1 MKFPLQGLS
10 RWWFIATVLLGGA
23 VFWVAKR
30 PPMGDL
36 PQHAAQVQLLRD
48 LMSSAPR
55 WGDLVRVNYFTP
67 YWIPVSI
74 ATILSTFMPIV
85 TCLKVMLTAS
95 FFAFV
100 AASIALR
107 RDLGGDS
114 RLDWLLLPGFFGF
127 AYQYGFYTYL
137 VAAPLG
143 VLFILMSRRFVN
155 APSPRRAALVVAV
168 GVSLFLAH
176 GLVFLFAVAAGGA
189 MALCADGRRLP
200 LRLTPFV
207 VLGALAVAY
216 LISARLREFSGT
228 PDAPVVWGWEWGMW
242 HRILDFPLL
251 VTASDPRDWLLL
263 PVAPLMLL
271 APWLLGDRFQRHR
284 MAFVPLAIV
293 LLAWLVVPST
303 AMRTDF
309 LFQRF
314 ALFLLPAVVFAFR
327 RSGQASPPRAAAVEI
342 GIALL
347 CVAFLGTVIVRAWR
361 FGEESAPFETV
372 LAAAQPGERALS
384 IVFDPS
390 SPSAHT
396 RYAYHAYSL
405 WYQAERQGFV
415 DFNAAAFLPE
425 VVRFR
430 QGKQPPLLLDVA
442 TFDWK
447 ALNASTYRYF
457 FVRHTAPLPPHLFD
471 NDECTV
477 KLVREAGPWMIFER
491 GACRA
496 SPQ

>member
-1 MKFPLQGLS
+1 MTSTLPGLS
-10 RWWFIATVLLGGA
+10 RWGFIATVLLGGA
-23 VFWVAKR
+23 VFWVARR

-36 PQHAAQVQLLRD
+36 PQHAAQVEMLRD
-48 LMSSAPR
+48 LLSSAPR

-67 YWIPVSI
+67 YWVPVSL

-85 TCLKVMLTAS
+85 TSLKVMLTAS
-95 FFAFV
+95 FFASV

-107 RDLGGDS
+107 RDLDGDS

-127 AYQYGFYTYL
+127 PYQYGFYTYL

-143 VLFILMSRRFVN
+143 LLFILFSRRFVS
-155 APSPRRAALVVAV
+155 APSPWRAALMILV
-168 GVSLFLAH
+168 GVALFFSH

-189 MALCADGRRLP
+189 MALCSDWRRL
-200 LRLTPFV
+200 LLSLSPFL
-207 VLGALAVAY
+207 VLGLLAVAY
-216 LISARLREFSGT
+216 LISAKLREPSAT
-228 PDAPVVWGWEWGMW
+228 AHAPVIWGWEWGVW
-242 HRILDFPLL
+242 RRVVDFPLL
-251 VTASDPRDWLLL
+251 ATASTPHDWLLL
-263 PVAPLMLL
+263 PVAPLLLL

-284 MAFVPLAIV
+284 MALVPLAVILFAW
-293 LLAWLVVPST
+293 LLAPAT

-309 LFQRF
+309 LYQRF
-314 ALFLLPAVVFAFR
+314 ALFLLPAYVFAFR
-327 RSGQASPPRAAAVEI
+327 RSGQPSPRRAAATEI

-347 CVAFLGTVIVRAWR
+347 SVAFLSVVIVRAWN
-361 FGEESAPFETV
+361 FEKESAPFETV

-384 IVFDPS
+384 IVFAPAS
-390 SPSAHT
+390 ETVHT
-396 RYAYHAYSL
+396 AYVYHSYPL

-415 DFNAAAFLPE
+415 DFNFAAFLPE

-430 QGKQPPLLLDVA
+430 PGKEPPLLLDVE

-471 NDECTV
+471 NDECAV
-477 KLVREAGPWMIFER
+477 SLVREAGPWMLFER
-491 GACRA
+491 GACRPSA
-496 SPQ
+496 Q